1 MANKHYEKYKETIK
15 KVSKRNYHQRIVS
28 LNLFIKNEC
37 CTACGES
44 ETVCLKFYPHDKKIR
59 TKIKRVGMND
69 DSREEILKMIEDSV
83 VVCSNC
89 FIKIENDLIDLNYQ
103 SVL

>member
-1 MANKHYEKYKETIK
+1 
-15 KVSKRNYHQRIVS
+15 
-28 LNLFIKNEC
+28 
-37 CTACGES
+37 
-44 ETVCLKFYPHDKKIR
+44 
-59 TKIKRVGMND
+59 MND
-69 DSREEILKMIEDSV
+69 DSREEILKMIEESV